1 MYESRSVVSD
11 SLRPHGLYSPVN
23 SPGQNTGVGS
33 LFLQQGIFPTQGQN
47 PGLLHC
53 RQILYQLSYKGSPTL
68 YKLKLIGIYLIESVI
83 QKQDCNP
90 NVFPKN
96 SAILLFLLFSWP
108 NHSACGTLF
117 PQPEIET
124 APHALEA
131 WSLNHWTAR
140 EVPKNGMK

>member
-1 MYESRSVVSD
+1 MKVAPSCPTLCDPMDYTVSGGLQARILEWVSRS
-11 SLRPHGLYSPVN
+11 LL
-23 SPGQNTGVGS
+23 
-33 LFLQQGIFPTQGQN
+33 QGIFPTQGQN

-68 YKLKLIGIYLIESVI
+68 YKLKLKGIYLIESVI